1 MFCKFQPAFNTSD
14 TVAALLPAFFTIS
27 AASSAVIGA
36 LVTFSGAASTTV
48 PSGMVTVLSS
58 SFTDGRLDLTLPNV
72 VGAPISLGA
81 AAGLTILVVKSA
93 GATSVVVGLPLSST
107 VKYLSP
113 TLVTGVPFLSVY

>member
-58 SFTDGRLDLTLPNV
+58 SFTLGRLGFKSVILLPPKLTPSGLKVIV
-72 VGAPISLGA
+72 VPFPP
-81 AAGLTILVVKSA
+81 ILVI
-93 GATSVVVGLPLSST
+93 SVSSGF
-107 VKYLSP
+107 KE
-113 TLVTGVPFLSVY
+113 